1 MGIVQA
7 MIKVTDLKKT
17 YPGHV
22 PVKALKGVSFDV
34 QQGEFI
40 AIMGPSGSGKST
52 LLHQLALLDEPTSG
66 KILLDGLDI
75 STLTDRKRTDF
86 RLRHLGYVFQEYAL
100 IPELNA
106 LENAYLPLLL
116 LGLTHREYIKKATDL
131 MEKVGL
137 GDRLHH
143 LISQLSGGEQQ
154 RVAIARALVNKSK
167 ILFADEPCANLDTE
181 NKGIVLRLLRKLCD
195 ELGQTILMVTHE
207 PEQREFTDRVIF
219 FRDGLIEREETISN
233 ETRKAALHSS
243 YLTDQSANSEFLNH
257 FNGES

>member
-1 MGIVQA
+1 

-66 KILLDGLDI
+66 QILLDGLDI
-75 STLTDRKRTDF
+75 ATLSDRKRTDF

-116 LGLTHREYIKKATDL
+116 LGISHRDYIRRTTDL

-207 PEQREFTDRVIF
+207 PEQREFTDRVIY
-219 FRDGLIEREETISN
+219 FRDGVLEREEVISN
-233 ETRKAALHSS
+233 ATREEAMHSA
-243 YLTDQSANSEFLNH
+243 YLTDQTANSEFLNH